1 MIQTKKEETYVKGT
15 EQKTGLIWVDIDM
28 ISFLNRED
36 KIIVYFKIGEKVTTF
51 VDEINEK
58 ITSYPILESKNI
70 SYSQAEIKTLIEA
83 ISSDLT
89 SRANNLLIDE
99 ISSDFTS
106 RANNLLIDEI
116 NNYVEAIILNDIK
129 ENPAKY
135 YGLNSDLWEKV

>member
-1 MIQTKKEETYVKGT
+1 MIQTKKAETYVKGT
-15 EQKTGLIWVDIDM
+15 EQKTGVIWVDIDLV
-28 ISFLNRED
+28 SFLNRED

-83 ISSDLT
+83 ISSD
-89 SRANNLLIDE
+89 
-99 ISSDFTS
+99 FTS
-106 RANNLLIDEI
+106 RANNLLIDEV

-135 YGLNSDLWEKV
+135 YGLNADLWEKVSK